1 MATRIRVR
9 KGDTEVEYEGS
20 EQFLRNELSSL
31 LQVVSAF
38 PSGSASPAPPAAA
51 DTAGPEASP
60 GGKSS
65 GKKASGKKSA
75 TRKSPGRKSSG
86 RKTPAAAS
94 SANAAADST
103 TSTDQETRTP
113 PADTTAV
120 IAGKIGC
127 KHGTDLVLAA
137 SARLNLFAEQ
147 KSYSRAALLGEMKT
161 ATEYYQPVYGKNLS
175 RYLKN
180 LIKDRQ
186 LNEPRPGIYALAAP
200 ARREIRK
207 ILAD

>member
-20 EQFLRNELSSL
+20 EQFLRTELSSL

-51 DTAGPEASP
+51 GARPEESP

-65 GKKASGKKSA
+65 GRKASDKKSA
-75 TRKSPGRKSSG
+75 SRKSPGRKSSG
-86 RKTPAAAS
+86 RKTPAAPS
-94 SANAAADST
+94 SANAAADGT
-103 TSTDQETRTP
+103 TSTDQETRAA
-113 PADTTAV
+113 PADTTAA
-120 IAGKIGC
+120 IAGKIEC

-161 ATEYYQPVYGKNLS
+161 ATEYYRPVYGKNLS

-186 LNEPRPGIYALAAP
+186 LNEPRPGIYALTAA

-207 ILAD
+207 ILAE